1 MAEIGA
7 QGGKIGGP
15 KRAKADGVPALRQAA
30 AHGAGRRKRRKEGN
44 LRSAS
49 LHTSEQRSGSKAS
62 VFPSSLLQPVIF
74 EKRPS

>member
-49 LHTSEQRSGSKAS
+49 LHQRAAQRQQSIS
-62 VFPSSLLQPVIF
+62 FPFLIAPARDI
-74 EKRPS
+74 